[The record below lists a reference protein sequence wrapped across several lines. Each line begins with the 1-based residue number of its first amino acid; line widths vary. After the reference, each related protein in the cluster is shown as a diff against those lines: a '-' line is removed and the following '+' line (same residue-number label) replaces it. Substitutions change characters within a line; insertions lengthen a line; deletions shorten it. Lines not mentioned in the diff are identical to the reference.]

1 MPRLLYALTAVI
13 LVTGRVSRQLRMSS
27 GRPMSSC
34 PDAANCLK
42 QHRPCRST
50 SRPLARSDTHADGW
64 RACGTVTFT
73 DLGAREMTAVF
84 SMVSPIAEYQL
95 LQF

>member
-13 LVTGRVSRQLRMSS
+13 LSYGPSFAATENRVL

-64 RACGTVTFT
+64 RAC
-73 DLGAREMTAVF
+73 E
-84 SMVSPIAEYQL
+84 L
-95 LQF
+95 LHLQTLERRK